1 MSRIVSIWLRNWPIA
16 RLLLA
21 QAKSSGAPADAVDPH
36 RPLVLVVPGP
46 GGARL
51 TARNRAARMSGLA
64 DGELLS
70 NARSKVAGL
79 QARDADPAAD
89 DAALRKLA
97 LWAQRYTPI
106 VAPWGTA
113 NGSDGLF
120 LDIAGAA
127 HLFGGEA
134 QLLADLA
141 QRLAR
146 FHLTP
151 RLAIADHPGTAWALA
166 RYGATDRAIVPPGEQ
181 ASALRDLPIAALR
194 LPEETRA
201 LLHRLGLRRIGELID
216 RPRAPFA
223 SRFGA
228 HLLLRLDQA
237 LGRAP
242 EPLKPLVP
250 PPLYRTQAVFAE
262 PISSEEHVVEAA
274 RRLLVDLVPD
284 LARDGVGARR
294 LRLMLFRVDGEVL
307 SLDLGLAAPSRDG
320 AHMAQLIALRLDR
333 LPHGLEADF
342 GFDAA
347 AVQVRVAEPMPE
359 RQAALA
365 AAHNETEGLARLV
378 DRLGQHLGADA
389 VRVLQPQQSHIP
401 ERAVSVRRAIDGT
414 TSEWARSEP
423 DKARP
428 LSLLP
433 RPEAIDDVMAL
444 IPEGPPRRF
453 RWHGV
458 LHRVMHAEGPER
470 IEPEWWRQGEAQ
482 RARDYYVVEDAAG
495 RRFWLYRAGLYR
507 DGEAE
512 PRWFVHG
519 VFA

>member
-1 MSRIVSIWLRNWPIA
+1 MP
-16 RLLLA
+16 
-21 QAKSSGAPADAVDPH
+21 
-36 RPLVLVVPGP
+36 
-46 GGARL
+46 
-51 TARNRAARMSGLA
+51 
-64 DGELLS
+64 GELLS
-70 NARSKVAGL
+70 NARSKVDGL
-79 QARDADPAAD
+79 QSHDTDQAAD
-89 DAALRKLA
+89 DAALRKLT

-106 VAPWGTA
+106 VAAWDEA
-113 NGSDGLF
+113 NGADGLF

-127 HLFGGEA
+127 HLFGGEEG
-134 QLLADLA
+134 LLADLA
-141 QRLAR
+141 GRLAR
-146 FHLTP
+146 FKLSS
-151 RLAIADHPGTAWALA
+151 RLAIADHPGAAWALA
-166 RYGATDRAIVPPGEQ
+166 RYGARDRIIVPPGQEQ
-181 ASALRDLPIAALR
+181 AALQDLPVAALR
-194 LPEETRA
+194 LPDDMRA
-201 LLHRLGLRRIGELID
+201 LLHRFGLRRIGELMQ

-228 HLLLRLDQA
+228 DLLLRLDQA

-250 PPLYRTQAVFAE
+250 PPEYRVQAVFAE
-262 PISSEEHVVEAA
+262 PISSEEHVAEAA
-274 RRLLVDLVPD
+274 RRLLNSLADD
-284 LARDGVGARR
+284 LAKGGVGARK

-307 SLDLGLAAPSRDG
+307 TLDLGLAAPSRDA

-347 AVQVRVAEPMPE
+347 GVHVLLAEPMHE
-359 RQAALA
+359 HQALLA
-365 AAHNETEGLARLV
+365 AAPSSEADGLARLV

-389 VRVLQPQQSHIP
+389 VRVLHPEESHIP
-401 ERAVSVRRAIDGT
+401 ERAVGAARAMDGAPAA
-414 TSEWARSEP
+414 WDKNEP
-423 DKARP
+423 HKARP

-470 IEPEWWRQGEAQ
+470 IEPEWWRQEAAQ
-482 RARDYYVVEDAAG
+482 RARDYYVVEDAHG
-495 RRFWLYRAGLYR
+495 RRFWLYRDGLYR
-507 DGEAE
+507 DGDATA
-512 PRWFVHG
+512 RWFMHG